1 MYDTQTGK
9 HTNLTDHAGEDRNAV
24 FTPDGQTVYFL
35 SERNGGSFNVYSF
48 PLNTPQSITAVTKFK
63 THPVRFLSTSSDN
76 TLCYTYDGEIYT
88 QRPGVNPQ
96 KVRIDLIRDDQEQ
109 ISDLNSSKGATSCHR
124 IPRWQADRL
133 NPKRRGIRHL
143 GRLQHDQTN
152 HQYPGRRNR
161 RMLLAG

>member
-76 TLCYTYDGEIYT
+76 TL
-88 QRPGVNPQ
+88 
-96 KVRIDLIRDDQEQ
+96 
-109 ISDLNSSKGATSCHR
+109 
-124 IPRWQADRL
+124 
-133 NPKRRGIRHL
+133 
-143 GRLQHDQTN
+143 
-152 HQYPGRRNR
+152 
-161 RMLLAG
+161 